1 MKNRTLRTS
10 HLIAAAAML
19 LAFASCGSK
28 TQTYAAADG
37 SVTATLN
44 ERTGEWHLTGPD
56 GREIVP
62 NYDSMR
68 VTEVSPD
75 GHPMTIV
82 YYSGSVEHWRQYY
95 STMQLRSEG
104 DIVGG
109 KREGRWVFYH
119 ANGNIQTEATFVGG
133 VVRDHLLQRPCTDID
148 IVCVGRQEGGEVHIG
163 IQLAHAASA
172 ALGGSHVAV
181 FKNFGTA
188 SFKYTV
194 DGREYE
200 LEFVGARRESYSRDS
215 RKPVVENGTLEDDQ
229 RRRDFTVNALAVCLN
244 NDRLGELI
252 DPFGGIRDLDAGILR
267 TPLDPDI
274 TFSDDPLR
282 MMRAVRFASQ
292 LGFRIA
298 DDTFEAIGRN
308 AKRIEIVS
316 AERITTELNK
326 IMASSNPSLG
336 LKLMQKSG
344 LMQLVMPEISAL
356 QGVETVDGKGHKD
369 IFFHTMQV
377 LDNVAAESD
386 NLWLRWAALLH
397 DMGKPGV
404 KRYDA
409 RQGWTF
415 HGHEARGAHMVK
427 RLFKRLRL
435 PLGEE
440 MRYVE
445 KLVMLHM
452 RPIILA
458 EDIVTDSAVRRLLFE
473 AGDDIDDLMLLC
485 HADITTR
492 NLDKQRRHRENFE
505 LVKRKLVELEERDRI
520 RNFQPPVSGEDIMRT
535 FGIGPC
541 REIGTIKDAIKD
553 AILDGS
559 IPNERDAAWQ
569 MMLSLGADLGLKLRE

>member
-1 MKNRTLRTS
+1 MIDLGLDLYRVIGLEADR
-10 HLIAAAAML
+10 LGIDA
-19 LAFASCGSK
+19 
-28 TQTYAAADG
+28 YA
-37 SVTATLN
+37 
-44 ERTGEWHLTGPD
+44 
-56 GREIVP
+56 
-62 NYDSMR
+62 
-68 VTEVSPD
+68 
-75 GHPMTIV
+75 
-82 YYSGSVEHWRQYY
+82 
-95 STMQLRSEG
+95 
-104 DIVGG
+104 
-109 KREGRWVFYH
+109 
-119 ANGNIQTEATFVGG
+119 VGG

-148 IVCVGRQEGGEVHIG
+148 VVCVGRQEGGEVHIG
-163 IQLAHAASA
+163 IQLAHAASE
-172 ALGGSHVAV
+172 ALGGSHVSV

-188 SFKYTV
+188 SFRYTA

-215 RKPVVENGTLEDDQ
+215 RKPIVENGTLEDDQ

-252 DPFGGIRDLDAGILR
+252 DPFGGILDLDAGILR

-282 MMRAVRFASQ
+282 MMRAVRFAAQ

-326 IMASSNPSLG
+326 IMASANPSLG
-336 LKLMQKSG
+336 LKLMQKCG

-377 LDNVAAESD
+377 LDNVAGMSD

-397 DMGKPGV
+397 DVGKPGV

-427 RLFKRLRL
+427 RIFKRLRL

-520 RNFQPPVSGEDIMRT
+520 RNFQPPVSGEDIMTT

-553 AILDGS
+553 AILDGR

-569 MMLSLGADLGLKLRE
+569 MMLRLAADLGLKPKE

>member
-1 MKNRTLRTS
+1 MIDLGLDLYRAIGHEADRLG
-10 HLIAAAAML
+10 IDA
-19 LAFASCGSK
+19 
-28 TQTYAAADG
+28 YA
-37 SVTATLN
+37 
-44 ERTGEWHLTGPD
+44 
-56 GREIVP
+56 
-62 NYDSMR
+62 
-68 VTEVSPD
+68 
-75 GHPMTIV
+75 
-82 YYSGSVEHWRQYY
+82 
-95 STMQLRSEG
+95 
-104 DIVGG
+104 
-109 KREGRWVFYH
+109 
-119 ANGNIQTEATFVGG
+119 VGG

-188 SFKYTV
+188 SFKYTA

-326 IMASSNPSLG
+326 IMASRNPSLG

-386 NLWLRWAALLH
+386 NMWLRWAALLH

-415 HGHEARGAHMVK
+415 HGHEARGAHMVR

>member
-1 MKNRTLRTS
+1 MIDLGLDLYRVIGLEADR
-10 HLIAAAAML
+10 LGIDA
-19 LAFASCGSK
+19 
-28 TQTYAAADG
+28 YA
-37 SVTATLN
+37 
-44 ERTGEWHLTGPD
+44 
-56 GREIVP
+56 
-62 NYDSMR
+62 
-68 VTEVSPD
+68 
-75 GHPMTIV
+75 
-82 YYSGSVEHWRQYY
+82 
-95 STMQLRSEG
+95 
-104 DIVGG
+104 
-109 KREGRWVFYH
+109 
-119 ANGNIQTEATFVGG
+119 VGG

-148 IVCVGRQEGGEVHIG
+148 VVCVGRQEGGEVHIG
-163 IQLAHAASA
+163 IQLAHAASEV
-172 ALGGSHVAV
+172 LGGSHVSV

-188 SFKYTV
+188 SFRYTA

-215 RKPVVENGTLEDDQ
+215 RKPIVENGTLEDDQ

-244 NDRLGELI
+244 HDRLGELI

-282 MMRAVRFASQ
+282 MMRAVRFAAQ

-326 IMASSNPSLG
+326 IMVSANPSLG
-336 LKLMQKSG
+336 LKLMQKCG

-377 LDNVAAESD
+377 LDNVAGMSD

-397 DMGKPGV
+397 DVGKPGV

-427 RLFKRLRL
+427 RIFKRLRL

-520 RNFQPPVSGEDIMRT
+520 RNFQPPVSGEDIMTT

-553 AILDGS
+553 AILDGR

-569 MMLSLGADLGLKLRE
+569 MMLRLAADLGLKPKE

>member
-1 MKNRTLRTS
+1 MIDLGLDLYRAIGHEADRLG
-10 HLIAAAAML
+10 IDA
-19 LAFASCGSK
+19 
-28 TQTYAAADG
+28 YA
-37 SVTATLN
+37 
-44 ERTGEWHLTGPD
+44 
-56 GREIVP
+56 
-62 NYDSMR
+62 
-68 VTEVSPD
+68 
-75 GHPMTIV
+75 
-82 YYSGSVEHWRQYY
+82 
-95 STMQLRSEG
+95 
-104 DIVGG
+104 
-109 KREGRWVFYH
+109 
-119 ANGNIQTEATFVGG
+119 VGG

-148 IVCVGRQEGGEVHIG
+148 IVCVGRQKGGEVHIG

-188 SFKYTV
+188 SFKYTA

-326 IMASSNPSLG
+326 IMASRNPSLG

-377 LDNVAAESD
+377 LDDVAAGSD

>member
-1 MKNRTLRTS
+1 MIDLGLDLYRAIGQEADRLG
-10 HLIAAAAML
+10 IDA
-19 LAFASCGSK
+19 
-28 TQTYAAADG
+28 YA
-37 SVTATLN
+37 
-44 ERTGEWHLTGPD
+44 
-56 GREIVP
+56 
-62 NYDSMR
+62 
-68 VTEVSPD
+68 
-75 GHPMTIV
+75 
-82 YYSGSVEHWRQYY
+82 
-95 STMQLRSEG
+95 
-104 DIVGG
+104 
-109 KREGRWVFYH
+109 
-119 ANGNIQTEATFVGG
+119 VGG

-326 IMASSNPSLG
+326 IMASRNPSLG